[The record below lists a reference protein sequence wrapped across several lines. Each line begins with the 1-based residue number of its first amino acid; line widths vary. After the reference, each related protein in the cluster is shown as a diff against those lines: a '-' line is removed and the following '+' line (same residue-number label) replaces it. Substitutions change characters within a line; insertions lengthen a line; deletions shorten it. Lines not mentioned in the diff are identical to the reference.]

1 MESKIINT
9 VKEWLPWAIK
19 DGNTISE
26 YSLLENLAEYC
37 REQFKIKK
45 PEKAIEVIKIISLI
59 YSSGYLHEK
68 NAIENE
74 FLEVLSADDAP
85 ASLKQHLSLFP
96 EELKAAYLKT
106 ILKN

>member
-19 DGNTISE
+19 EGSTISE

-37 REQFKIKK
+37 REQFKMNKV
-45 PEKAIEVIKIISLI
+45 EKAIEVIKIISLV
-59 YSSGYLHEK
+59 YSSGHLHEK

-74 FLEVLSADDAP
+74 FLEVLTKDDAP
-85 ASLKQHLSLFP
+85 ASLKQHLSLFS
-96 EELKAAYLKT
+96 EELKTAYLKT